1 MIELE
6 PVKRKGEIII
16 TEFESGTLQMDGF
29 DTLNITMKFWL
40 LDRIIKDIKRKNLND
55 DAAKNLLDMFV
66 NNAEQ
71 YNKYLNY
78 YKRRKVHNEKR

>member
-1 MIELE
+1 MREEILKVTLE
-6 PVKRKGEIII
+6 GLARNYN
-16 TEFESGTLQMDGF
+16 S
-29 DTLNITMKFWL
+29 
-40 LDRIIKDIKRKNLND
+40 IKDIKRKNLND

>member
-40 LDRIIKDIKRKNLND
+40 LDRIIKDIKRKLNG
-55 DAAKNLLDMFV
+55 
-66 NNAEQ
+66 
-71 YNKYLNY
+71 
-78 YKRRKVHNEKR
+78 